1 MSLYVDQKYLN
12 LISNRLPLFKKKKDN
27 TYNCRC
33 IICGDSKKKKSK
45 ARGYFFAN
53 KNKLFYKCFNC
64 DAAMA
69 FSSFLKNIDQNLYN
83 EYNMEN
89 YSDKHFSSNKPT
101 IKFEQPKFKSKIQ
114 KQLDSVLTN
123 LKDLEWDDEHE
134 AIKFCKGRNIPVEK
148 FNQIYFID
156 DISKIS
162 YFNEDYK
169 ASIKTKEP
177 RIVFPFYDEKQNL
190 TGLTCR
196 AIRGEALRYITVKIK
211 DDQPLIYGLESIDN
225 KKIVNVVEGPIDSL
239 FLDNSIA
246 IAGTGFHKLS
256 SLIYYNMK
264 IIYDNQPRNKQ
275 VCDQIEKAIDNQH
288 WVVIWPQ
295 NIVEKDINDMVK
307 SNIDVNKIIKENTF
321 TGLHAKMRFMGWKR
335 I

>member
-12 LISNRLPLFKKKKDN
+12 LISNRLPLFKKKKDS

-33 IICGDSKKKKSK
+33 IICGDSKKKKNK
-45 ARGYFFAN
+45 ARGYFFPN

-69 FSSFLKNIDQNLYN
+69 FGTFLKDIDQNLFN
-83 EYNMEN
+83 EYNLEN
-89 YSDKHFSSNKPT
+89 YSDKHFSNNKPAF
-101 IKFEQPKFKSKIQ
+101 KFEQPKFKSKTQ

-134 AIKFCKGRNIPVEK
+134 AVRFCKARNIPIDK
-148 FNQIYFID
+148 FNQIYFVD

-162 YFNEDYK
+162 YFNEDYR

-196 AIRGEALRYITVKIK
+196 AIRGEALRYITIKIK

-246 IAGTGFHKLS
+246 IAGTSLHKLS
-256 SLIYYNMK
+256 SIIYFNMK

-307 SNIDVNKIIKENTF
+307 SNINVEKIIKENTF
-321 TGLHAKMRFMGWKR
+321 TGLHAKMQFMGWKR